1 MPFALRRI
9 LSHRAIAA
17 AAVGAAIAGACAART
32 LATPA
37 ARVRVWAFTV
47 PWDARSSA
55 LAREHAAQLDAVI
68 SGWIQLDSLTGAPF
82 AEFRDTLARARPSGM
97 RVMGIVT
104 NAVAGRFHAEGVRG
118 LGADPVA
125 LARAAG
131 EIARRL
137 TSGGYRGVVI
147 DLEGFA
153 AADRD
158 VATAVV
164 RAIADSARR
173 RGVSPI
179 GVAVPAVDTT
189 VFRGRD
195 LVPSA
200 DYLVV
205 MLYDQHWTTS
215 TPGPLAAPDW
225 VRGAT
230 KLWVGAVGAEHV
242 VAALPLYGYR
252 WPTTGPAAA
261 LSYANAQ
268 RDAAAAG
275 VQLQRDT
282 ASSTLRATSP
292 GAWELWISDAG
303 LVERLVREVRAEG
316 VNTIALWRLGQE
328 DPGVWSVLSRSR

>member
-1 MPFALRRI
+1 MLLALRR
-9 LSHRAIAA
+9 LCSHRTLAGIAVA
-17 AAVGAAIAGACAART
+17 AAIAGACAART
-32 LATPA
+32 LGAPA
-37 ARVRVWAFTV
+37 RLRVWGFTV

-55 LAREHAAQLDAVI
+55 IARDHAGQLDAVV

-97 RVMGIVT
+97 RLMGIVT
-104 NAVAGRFHAEGVRG
+104 NAVGGRFHADGVRRV
-118 LGADPVA
+118 GADPAA

-131 EIARRL
+131 DVARRL

-153 AADRD
+153 AADHD
-158 VATAVV
+158 VVVTAV
-164 RAIADSARR
+164 RAIADSAHRH
-173 RGVSPI
+173 GVSPVA
-179 GVAVPAVDTT
+179 VAVPAVDTT

-200 DYLVV
+200 DYLLV

-215 TPGPLAAPDW
+215 TPGPLASPDW

-230 KLWVGAVGAEHV
+230 KLRVAEVGASHI

-261 LSYANAQ
+261 LTYADAQ

-275 VQLQRDT
+275 VSLQRDSAT
-282 ASSTLRATSP
+282 STLRATSP

-303 LVERLVREVRAEG
+303 LLSTLVREVRAEG

-328 DPGVWSVLSRSR
+328 DPAVWRAIGRAR